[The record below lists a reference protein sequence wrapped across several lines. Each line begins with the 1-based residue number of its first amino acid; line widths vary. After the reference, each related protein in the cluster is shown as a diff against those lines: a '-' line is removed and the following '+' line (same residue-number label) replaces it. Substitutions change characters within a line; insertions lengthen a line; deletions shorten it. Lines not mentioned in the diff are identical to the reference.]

1 MSNGGFYPP
10 KQTAEF
16 EQLYYP
22 NSLRTYPKARFPG
35 DFARP
40 VASAKARQMS
50 KSSAVTGKKEDDYLK
65 SQVYFQKSEAII
77 QANKETLRSQV
88 ALNERLAAPKRS
100 RPKFSATQSQ
110 QTNQTKSVTFMEK
123 LVKLH

>member
-16 EQLYYP
+16 EQLYFP
-22 NSLRTYPKARFPG
+22 SSLRAYANPRFPK

-50 KSSAVTGKKEDDYLK
+50 KSSAVTGKKDDAYLS
-65 SQVYFQKSEAII
+65 SQVF
-77 QANKETLRSQV
+77 
-88 ALNERLAAPKRS
+88 
-100 RPKFSATQSQ
+100 F
-110 QTNQTKSVTFMEK
+110 
-123 LVKLH
+123 